1 MASLV
6 IEQLNPPSA
15 DPQYKSRQVDP
26 DSNAFVLSYP
36 RGAYTG
42 MRTVNRTAIV
52 ELDSHIKRITN
63 SLSLLKFVPDGQQGE
78 PEDVTRDMEPYRQV
92 DSLQER
98 LLPLLKAGLTAF
110 KPDGA
115 NEIKV
120 VVMVAYS
127 YEKRRPCFA
136 AHFSTLTRPPNHR
149 IKVVVQSKTRDNP
162 VVKDSKW
169 VQERATMND
178 TKGEDVNE
186 VVLSDDSG
194 NLYEGMSSNF
204 FIVKTRNDGQPVVV
218 CAPLEHILLG
228 TVMKIV
234 MKVCEKHQIPIEW
247 TFPQASDARNNKWE
261 GCFITSTSRLLLPIE
276 TVYFKDGSPTIHFT
290 ERSPTIDLLQ
300 SEVQQEIYQRAHKI
314 L

>member
-1 MASLV
+1 MSSIV
-6 IEQLNPPSA
+6 IEQLNAPSA
-15 DPQYKSRQVDP
+15 DPQYQSRQVDP
-26 DSNAFVLSYP
+26 DSNAFILSYP

-42 MRTVNRTAIV
+42 MRTVERTAIV
-52 ELDSHIKRITN
+52 EFGSHIKRITN
-63 SLSLLKFVPDGQQGE
+63 SLSLLKFVPDGQQSE
-78 PEDVTRDMEPYRQV
+78 PEDVTRDMELFRNA

-98 LLPLLKAGLTAF
+98 LVPLLKNGLATF
-110 KPDGA
+110 KPDGS

-127 YEKRRPCFA
+127 FEKRRPCFA

-149 IKVVVQSKTRDNP
+149 IKVLVQAKTRVNP
-162 VVKDSKW
+162 VVKDSNW
-169 VQERATMND
+169 VKERATMND
-178 TKGEDVNE
+178 TKGDDVNE

-204 FIVKTRNDGQPVVV
+204 FIVKRRHDGQPVVV

-234 MKVCEKHQIPIEW
+234 MTVCEKHQIPIEW
-247 TFPQASDARNNKWE
+247 TFPQALDARNNKWE

-276 TVYFKDGSPTIHFT
+276 AVYFKDG
-290 ERSPTIDLLQ
+290 R
-300 SEVQQEIYQRAHKI
+300 
-314 L
+314 